1 MWDKYKFR
9 CSKLGSLMTEPKAK
23 KDLLSVTTKSYLD
36 DLYIRE
42 TKGREKDIMNKYMMK
57 GLMVEEDS
65 ISLVTS
71 VTKKFFIKNQER
83 FENEWI
89 AGTPDLVRKDEV
101 IDIKS
106 SWDIW
111 TYGKAE
117 VTKDNYWQMMGY
129 MWLTGLES
137 GSLYYCLVDAPEQLI
152 QDELRKLSWKMMM
165 IDPIDPL
172 YQEAEAKIRKGLV
185 FDDIPDVEKVKV
197 FTVKYNQEDIDKLIE
212 RIAHCREYLNQKK
225 GI

>member
-1 MWDKYKFR
+1 MWDNYKFR

-36 DLYIRE
+36 ELYIRE

-71 VTKKFFIKNQER
+71 VTKKFFIKNQAQ

-89 AGTPDLVRKDEV
+89 TGMPDLLPKEETVD
-101 IDIKS
+101 DIKS

-111 TYGKAE
+111 TFGKAE
-117 VTKDNYWQMMGY
+117 CT
-129 MWLTGLES
+129 
-137 GSLYYCLVDAPEQLI
+137 
-152 QDELRKLSWKMMM
+152 
-165 IDPIDPL
+165 
-172 YQEAEAKIRKGLV
+172 
-185 FDDIPDVEKVKV
+185 
-197 FTVKYNQEDIDKLIE
+197 
-212 RIAHCREYLNQKK
+212 
-225 GI
+225 